1 VSRHLRIKICGI
13 TNAEDAVL
21 AAELGADAIG
31 LNYHPDSPRSID
43 PTQAPAILQEL
54 PLFTQAVGVFVN
66 RRLHEIAD
74 TLQPLSRIWTMQW
87 HGDVEQR
94 EVGAL
99 APFALIAAF
108 SVRDASSLE
117 AISRYLDGCRA
128 VGQMPAAILVDA
140 HVLGQHGGTG
150 QKAPWS
156 LLADFRPGIPLI
168 LAGGLTPENVS
179 AAIRIVRPYAVD
191 VASGVEENPR
201 RKDADKMRRFIANA
215 REAQS
220 TLRD

>member
-1 VSRHLRIKICGI
+1 VSQYLRIKICGI

-21 AAELGADAIG
+21 AAELGADAVG
-31 LNYHPDSPRSID
+31 LNFHPGSPRSID
-43 PTQAPAILQEL
+43 LAKPPAILQEL

-66 RRLHEIAD
+66 RRLQDIAHA
-74 TLQPLSRIWTMQW
+74 LQPLHRIRTIQW
-87 HGDVEQR
+87 HGDADQR
-94 EVGAL
+94 EVGAV

-108 SVRDASSLE
+108 SVRDASSLD

-140 HVLGQHGGTG
+140 HVPGQHGGTG

-168 LAGGLTPENVS
+168 LAGGLTPENVGE
-179 AAIRIVRPYAVD
+179 AVRIVRPYAVD

-201 RKDADKMRRFIANA
+201 RKDADKMQRFIANA
-215 REAQS
+215 RDAQS
-220 TLRD
+220 KLRD